1 MKGKIP
7 AAEPVCVIV
16 DEENH
21 AEQFEAPRCARD
33 RRAASRANFWLDGSI
48 TVVMGRNGLR
58 AREQTLDLS

>member
-21 AEQFEAPRCARD
+21 AEQFEAPRGVRD
-33 RRAASRANFWLDGSI
+33 RRAASRTNFGV
-48 TVVMGRNGLR
+48 TVP
-58 AREQTLDLS
+58 